1 MLPSVTFSLGDN
13 VMKDA
18 KLPRNHKFI
27 IHSVKEQTVGV
38 FSQATGEFVFLGRH
52 EVKEYCRY
60 SLVHR
65 TSSVI
70 CCRVSD

>member
-1 MLPSVTFSLGDN
+1 MLPTVTFSLGDN

-38 FSQATGEFVFLGRH
+38 FSQATGEFVFLFHYFIAHYRLC
-52 EVKEYCRY
+52 KTM
-60 SLVHR
+60 LN
-65 TSSVI
+65 
-70 CCRVSD
+70 